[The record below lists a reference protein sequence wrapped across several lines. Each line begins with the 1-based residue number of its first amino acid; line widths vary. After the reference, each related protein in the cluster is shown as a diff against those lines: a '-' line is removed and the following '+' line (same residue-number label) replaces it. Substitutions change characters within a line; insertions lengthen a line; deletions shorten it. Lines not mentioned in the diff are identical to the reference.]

1 MAMLEIKGPIDL
13 NDPQLVIAVSGWV
26 DGGFVTTKVGEYL
39 TSLGPEVATFAPD
52 ELYDYRSNRPTIEFS
67 DGASTEIRWPSL
79 SISAVTE
86 GRTHLLVLTGPE
98 PDTRWQE
105 AAAEIAEL
113 AGAAGVKRVISVG
126 AVAAAVAHTRATP
139 IMTTSTDPEVESFGL
154 PVGRFSVPG
163 AFVNVVSHHIARSK
177 GIPEV
182 GFWAQ
187 IPHYVSGVYWP
198 GVEAI
203 MSRLVSFLGAEVN
216 VAEIVLKAHQV
227 RQRLDRA
234 VASRQDAR
242 DFVRRLEETTPGFG
256 LEGNTDL
263 AEEIE
268 EFLRDL
274 GDDEAPFS

>member
-1 MAMLEIKGPIDL
+1 
-13 NDPQLVIAVSGWV
+13 
-26 DGGFVTTKVGEYL
+26 
-39 TSLGPEVATFAPD
+39 
-52 ELYDYRSNRPTIEFS
+52 IEFS
-67 DGASTEIRWPSL
+67 DGAVTEIRWPSL
-79 SISAVTE
+79 SISASTE
-86 GRTHLLVLTGPE
+86 GRAHLLVLTGAE

-105 AAAEIAEL
+105 AAAEIAQL
-113 AGAAGVKRVISVG
+113 AEAAGVRRVVSVG

-163 AFVNVVSHHIARSK
+163 AFVNVVSHHIAHSK
-177 GIPEV
+177 GVPEV

-203 MSRLVSFLGAEVN
+203 MSRLVSFLGVEVN
-216 VAEIVLKAHQV
+216 VAEIVLNAHQV

-234 VASRQDAR
+234 LAGRPDAR

-256 LEGNTDL
+256 LEGNPDL

-274 GDDEAPFS
+274 GDDDNPFS